1 LLPLALAAAATGRAT
16 FRRAYSSGGAGRA
29 NNIVGSTIGVD
40 TFPGRS
46 AARLR
51 CAADPGSIL
60 LNSMRSRLKAGTRDL
75 AFDERLLNHKMA
87 GLGVAAFDKAAR
99 LEHLAQLFQHRR
111 TAAHHDSVDCKI
123 ERRQADIA
131 EQLF

>member
-1 LLPLALAAAATGRAT
+1 VGHKPA
-16 FRRAYSSGGAGRA
+16 RRFAGVYSSGGAGEA
-29 NNIVGSTIGVD
+29 NNIVGSATGVD

-46 AARLR
+46 AVRLR

-60 LNSMRSRLKAGTRDL
+60 LNSLRSRLKAGTRDL

-87 GLGVAAFDKAAR
+87 GLGVAAFDKVAR
-99 LEHLAQLFQHRR
+99 LEHLAQFVQHGRA
-111 TAAHHDSVDCKI
+111 AAHHDAVGCKV